1 MNNDYLDRL
10 TELLEQARPRLAS
23 THALAFK
30 SVFGAVAGYVNG
42 AIFATC
48 GRFGV
53 ALRLPPETLEEL
65 FKEDG
70 VQPLRYFEKGHVKKE
85 YAVLPE
91 RILEDRARFEKL
103 LDASIAYV
111 STRVS
116 GPG

>member
-1 MNNDYLDRL
+1 MNEGFRRALSGILAASLPEDFSTRA
-10 TELLEQARPRLAS
+10 LE
-23 THALAFK
+23 FK
-30 SVFGAVAGYVNG
+30 AVFGAVAGYVNG

-103 LDASIAYV
+103 VGASIEHV
-111 STRVS
+111 RTRVS
-116 GPG
+116 GPR